1 MPEHTGDVMRR
12 RLAIFIGLLSL
23 SACNRAS
30 APKPTEQPADAPQSA
45 PLTPTIFG
53 TGVLAHER
61 SVVVAFERAGVL
73 RTIHADVGDRVTEG
87 QLLATMDDADA
98 RAELAREQANRRSEQ
113 ASLGRLRSDAEEAR
127 LREEI
132 AQREAHRSEQLLKAG
147 AIPEIEH
154 DRSQDAPRLLAQDR
168 RGIDLQRGVLQARLV
183 QAQAR
188 ETQAA
193 LWRDKTQLKA
203 HSAGRVVRRDASAG
217 SYTAPGAPVLVIAPT
232 GSEIASLW
240 VHESE
245 LPHLRMAAPVE
256 LTLRDRERTRLTGK
270 VLRVHPEADQRTHE
284 VRVDVSI
291 EAPPDFLVF
300 GVRLDGKIER
310 SPGARP

>member
-1 MPEHTGDVMRR
+1 MRWR
-12 RLAIFIGLLSL
+12 HFLSIVVLSL
-23 SACNRAS
+23 TACNRAS
-30 APKPTEQPADAPQSA
+30 APKQTEQLAADTQQSA
-45 PLTPTIFG
+45 PLTATIFG

-61 SVVVAFERAGVL
+61 SVVVAFERAGVI
-73 RTIHADVGDRVTEG
+73 RTVQADVGDRVTEG
-87 QLLATMDDADA
+87 QLLATMDDSDA
-98 RAELAREQANRRSEQ
+98 RVELAREQANRRSEQ
-113 ASLGRLRSDAEEAR
+113 ASLGRLRSDTEEAR

-168 RGIDLQRGVLQARLV
+168 RGLELQRGVVQARIV

-188 ETQAA
+188 EAQAA
-193 LWRDKTQLKA
+193 LWRDKTHLKA
-203 HSAGRVVRRDASAG
+203 LSAGRVVRRDASAG
-217 SYTAPGAPVLVIAPT
+217 SYTAPGAPVLVIAPA

-245 LPHLRMAAPVE
+245 LPHLRPGAPVE
-256 LTLRDRERTRLTGK
+256 MTLRDREHTRLQGK
-270 VLRVHPEADQRTHE
+270 VLRIHPEADQRTHE
-284 VRVDVSI
+284 VRVDVGL
-291 EAPPDFLVF
+291 EVFPDTLVF

-310 SPGARP
+310 ATGAKP